1 MSTRLPNISSASS
14 TFPLRSLRLKALVV
28 AALVLVTSSQL
39 IAQRE
44 PVLKQIDLPHPYYF
58 REMYLPQLT
67 TGPSAVAWSPDSRTL
82 VYSMAGSLW
91 RQPVDSGDAE
101 QLTAGPGYDYQP
113 DWSPDGRWIIYDK
126 YYNDAIELWAMDLNN
141 RQSHQLTH
149 EGAVN
154 LEPRFSPNGT
164 RVAFVSTSYNR
175 RFHIFA
181 GQLLAGRHLQLFALL
196 LDRAYE

>member
-1 MSTRLPNISSASS
+1 M
-14 TFPLRSLRLKALVV
+14 
-28 AALVLVTSSQL
+28 LVTSYQL

-91 RQPVDSGDAE
+91 RQQIDSGDAE

-113 DWSPDGRWIIYDK
+113 DWSGSSTTSITTMPSSYGRWISTIG
-126 YYNDAIELWAMDLNN
+126 
-141 RQSHQLTH
+141 SPT
-149 EGAVN
+149 N
-154 LEPRFSPNGT
+154 LPT
-164 RVAFVSTSYNR
+164 RER
-175 RFHIFA
+175 
-181 GQLLAGRHLQLFALL
+181 
-196 LDRAYE
+196 